1 MSQNKAETT
10 EGKGLIG
17 INTLVLLAILLAAG
31 FILNLTVGK
40 ALSAMGIQ
48 PEFIIAAFCL
58 TILLARSTV
67 PQALVIGLVSAA
79 VIQITTSTPGVDF
92 IAEGVAAM
100 LMALLA
106 RVPMRPAGKNVTPLV
121 AGFVTT
127 FVSGSIYAVIATL
140 VRGGVLESALVM
152 APVVL
157 TTAIAN
163 CLIVQALYFPLARIV
178 PAEKLEGKTASRRA
192 GTAPAPKPA
201 AAPEATP
208 HATAPSASASCAG
221 TSLIELDGV
230 SFAYAGSNA
239 RALDGVD
246 LTVRQGDFLGIIGPS
261 GAGKST
267 LTAAMSGAI
276 PHHFPGDLYGA
287 VRIEGRDT
295 CDMTL
300 TDISKIVGSVLQDI
314 DAQMVAAEVEDEI
327 LYGLEN
333 FGVPHDEIPAR
344 VDEALA
350 TAGIE
355 ALRHREIATLSGGQK
370 QKVAVAAILALRP
383 HALVLDEPT
392 AALDPASSRAVYE
405 TLRRINREQGVTV
418 VVVEQKVALLSSYC
432 NRVAVV
438 EGGRLAL
445 EGTPHEVFS
454 HGAELRA
461 IGVDS
466 PRVARVRN
474 SLVEKGVV
482 PGGRPCLTV
491 DEAVELIAGTVAEK
505 RRGSVGVGAKAV
517 SDNAP
522 GLHLIASSAA
532 VPRRGLPEQGD
543 ASRTEAPVASLKD
556 VSFTYPGGG
565 ASVQGISFDVLPGEF
580 VAVVGANGAGKT
592 TLTKLLN
599 GLYKPASGSVV
610 LAGLDTRTARASE
623 ISAHAATLFQNPD
636 RQICQ
641 NTVLDEV
648 AFGLTLHGT
657 DMESARARARAV
669 VDRFD
674 LPADEAP
681 FSLSRGQRQIVALAS
696 VIAVEPDV
704 LILDEP
710 TSGLD
715 YRECM
720 TVMQAVEEQRERGCA
735 VIMVCHDMEV
745 ASDFADRLIVMAGG
759 RVLADGDARG
769 IFSDEALMQAA
780 SVEPPQAMLLSSE
793 LARHVDP
800 AYRGLSEVSD
810 IVDVTARLCRAA
822 DSATES
828 EE

>member
-1 MSQNKAETT
+1 MTT
-10 EGKGLIG
+10 SSEPNEANRGLIG

-40 ALSAMGIQ
+40 ALSGTGIQ

-58 TILLARSTV
+58 TILLARSSV

-92 IAEGVAAM
+92 IAEGIAAM

-106 RVPMRPAGKNVTPLV
+106 RLPMRVGGRNVTPLV

-127 FVSGSIYAVIATL
+127 FVSGGIYAVIATL

-178 PAEKLEGKTASRRA
+178 PTEKLAGRPASGAAAQGPAQNARPEGENVAA
-192 GTAPAPKPA
+192 APAPAPSPACPDGA
-201 AAPEATP
+201 AAP
-208 HATAPSASASCAG
+208 
-221 TSLIELDGV
+221 LIELEHV
-230 SFAYAGSNA
+230 SFSYAGSDA
-239 RALDGVD
+239 RALDDVS
-246 LTVRQGDFLGIIGPS
+246 LSVAAGDFLGVIGPS

-267 LTAAMSGAI
+267 LAAAMSGAI
-276 PHHFPGDLYGA
+276 PHHFPGSLFGA

-300 TDISKIVGSVLQDI
+300 TDISRLVGSVLQDI
-314 DAQMVAAEVEDEI
+314 DAQMVAAQVEDEL

-333 FGVPHDEIPAR
+333 FGVPHAEIPGRLEA
-344 VDEALA
+344 ALA

-355 ALRHREIATLSGGQK
+355 DLRHREIATLSGGQK
-370 QKVAVAAILALRP
+370 QKVAVAAILALQPR
-383 HALVLDEPT
+383 ALVLDEPT

-418 VVVEQKVALLSSYC
+418 VVIEQKVALLSSFC
-432 NRVAVV
+432 DRIAVMDRGRVA
-438 EGGRLAL
+438 LA
-445 EGTPHEVFS
+445 GTPHEVFARS
-454 HGAELRA
+454 AELRA

-491 DEAVELIAGTVAEK
+491 GETVDLIAGALEGRCLDGAAAE
-505 RRGSVGVGAKAV
+505 RAASPRSAAEAGPATELEDAV
-517 SDNAP
+517 S
-522 GLHLIASSAA
+522 
-532 VPRRGLPEQGD
+532 
-543 ASRTEAPVASLKD
+543 PVVSLKD
-556 VSFTYPGGG
+556 VSFAYPNGG
-565 ASVQGISFDVLPGEF
+565 ASVDHVSFDVRPGEF
-580 VAVVGANGAGKT
+580 VSVVGANGAGKT

-599 GLYKPASGSVV
+599 GLYKPASGTVT

-648 AFGLTLHGT
+648 AFGLRLHGADEADAT
-657 DMESARARARAV
+657 ARARAV
-669 VDRFD
+669 VERFG
-674 LPADEAP
+674 LPEGEAP
-681 FSLSRGQRQIVALAS
+681 FSLSRGQRQVVALAS
-696 VIAVEPDV
+696 VIAMEPDV

-720 TVMQAVEEQRERGCA
+720 TVMQAVEEQRQRGCA
-735 VIMVCHDMEV
+735 VVMVCHDMEV
-745 ASDFADRLIVMAGG
+745 ASDFATRLVVMAGG
-759 RVLADGDARG
+759 RVLADGSPSE
-769 IFSDEALMQAA
+769 IFSDAALMDAA
-780 SVEPPQAMLLSSE
+780 CVEPPQAMLLSNE
-793 LARHVDP
+793 LAQRVST
-800 AYRGLSEVSD
+800 AYQGLSEVSD
-810 IVDVTARLCRAA
+810 IVDTTARLAGQPAA
-822 DSATES
+822 GTGERTE
-828 EE
+828 EDA